1 MKIDLK
7 ERDTLKLMVPIE
19 MKEAIRQLAEAK
31 RTSMNNISCLLLKAQ
46 LNRRPELIAKITS
59 TLNPFKPLE
68 EILPKYRQV
77 VSAYTTLMLVS
88 PTDKDLFMEKSDRF
102 IKDAQEFIQSLKF
115 ERGYVR

>member
-7 ERDTLKLMVPIE
+7 ERATLKLMVPLE
-19 MKEAIRQLAEAK
+19 LKEAIRQLAEAK
-31 RTSMNNISCLLLKAQ
+31 RTSMNNIGYLLLKAQ
-46 LNRRPELIAKITS
+46 LNRRPELITKITN

-77 VSAYTTLMLVS
+77 VSAYSTLILVS
-88 PTDKDLFMEKSDRF
+88 PTDKDLFIEKSARF
-102 IKDAQEFIQSLKF
+102 IKKAQEFVQSLKF